1 MSFQPKAS
9 SYNDQNNIH
18 SIKKNEHIMTGQNY
32 VHIFGADAF
41 ILTT

>member
-9 SYNDQNNIH
+9 SYNDQNILF
-18 SIKKNEHIMTGQNY
+18 IALKNEHIMTGQNY